1 MLIPNHVNDVP
12 VVIIANYLC
21 RMLRSLL
28 SAHGGKCVKNNV
40 TFVLNY
46 SQFIAKCVINLAN
59 AGLESPRKKSGFISS
74 RQLDINAYYVLL
86 KKFMKVDSLSNLI
99 QFHSMSILLL
109 FYLTGVFLY

>member
-12 VVIIANYLC
+12 VVIIANYLY

-86 KKFMKVDSLSNLI
+86 KKFMKVSLSNLI
-99 QFHSMSILLL
+99 LFHSISILLL
-109 FYLTGVFLY
+109 FCLTGVFLY